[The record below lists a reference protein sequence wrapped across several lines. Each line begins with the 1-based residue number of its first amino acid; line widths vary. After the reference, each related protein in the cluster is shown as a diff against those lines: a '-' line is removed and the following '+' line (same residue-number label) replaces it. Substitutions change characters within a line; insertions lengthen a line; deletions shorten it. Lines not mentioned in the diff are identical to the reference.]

1 MNNSDVRA
9 AGRERRREGRPQE
22 GTASPER
29 IAGADRAT
37 GARVAIIAAISIVA
51 VQTPISAVAAPPP
64 DKIAL
69 INARIIPVV
78 GAPITR
84 GALLIEHGKIAAIGD
99 KVEVPFDARVFDL
112 SGKVLFPGTFIAD
125 TWRGLDGANE
135 SRPVTPQLD
144 AYDAID
150 PSQLFF
156 EDCLRLG
163 TTAVHVMPGNNTVIG
178 GLGRVVRPIGL
189 VPDEMMLADAGFM
202 KIAVTPRM
210 GHDRMLQLSM
220 LREAFIELDDYLNK
234 LAERKYE
241 EKLAEEEKKI
251 DVLPAE
257 ARKRGKDLITVE
269 DIDDQHRNLL
279 RLRGGQVR
287 VDGADGP
294 TLFKPLGA
302 VIYCGSAMDVA
313 PALQLAKDNGFLD
326 RTVLSL
332 GAECFKA
339 VKELKKAAR
348 PVILPSDL
356 TYREADPFTGEI
368 RETFMAR
375 KLFDAGLLIAL
386 APGPEESLAER
397 MLTYQ
402 AARCVRFGVPR
413 DEALKAITLNPAKM
427 LGLGDRLGSLE
438 VGKDATLAVYSGD
451 PLDFNSVV
459 EKVFI
464 NGILAYQRETDVRLQ
479 RLLSTG
485 QDSNDDHK
493 H

>member
-1 MNNSDVRA
+1 MTN
-9 AGRERRREGRPQE
+9 REGRMPNVE
-22 GTASPER
+22 CRMPN
-29 IAGADRAT
+29 
-37 GARVAIIAAISIVA
+37 GARLRCARRSLLAALSIFAIRHSTFAL
-51 VQTPISAVAAPPP
+51 AAPPP

-69 INARIIPVV
+69 TNVRIIPVV
-78 GAPITR
+78 GAPIGKGT
-84 GALLIEHGKIAAIGD
+84 LLIENGKIAAVGE
-99 KVEVPFDARVFDL
+99 KVETPFDARVFDL
-112 SGKVLFPGTFIAD
+112 AGKVLFPGSFIAD

-189 VPDEMMLADAGFM
+189 VPDEMMLADAAFA
-202 KIAVTPRM
+202 KIAVTPKF

-220 LREAFIELDDYLNK
+220 LREAFAELDDFLNK

-257 ARKRGKDLITVE
+257 ARKRGKDLITPG

-302 VIYCGSAMDVA
+302 VMYCGAAMDVA
-313 PALQLAKDNGFLD
+313 PALQLAKDNGFLE

-348 PVILPSDL
+348 PVVLPAEL
-356 TYREADPFTGEI
+356 IYREVDPFTGEI

-386 APGPEESLAER
+386 APGPEDSLSER
-397 MLTYQ
+397 VLTYQ

-438 VGKDATLAVYSGD
+438 AGKDATLVVYSGD

-464 NGILAYQRETDVRLQ
+464 DGILAYQREKDVRLQ

-485 QDSNDDHK
+485 QDAKDDR
-493 H
+493 